1 MSVYLDAA
9 HLLHLLEDELT
20 EVAWVLSELDTS
32 SSESLVLA
40 LGSALATADD
50 GTSVTHPL
58 AWWGGSAGDE
68 GDDWLLLGELVL
80 GHPLGSIFLG
90 LTTDFTDEDDTLCV
104 WILSEPL
111 DDVGVELSGEW
122 ITTDA
127 DDGRLTEASE
137 GGSVGSLVG
146 QGAGPRDDTDLT
158 WGVDAGWDDTH
169 LAVSPWLDD
178 TWAVWTDE
186 LDAGLGKDFLNLDH
200 VVLWDVLGDADN
212 KANTALG
219 SLDDSSSGSWSWDE
233 DEGSVSASS
242 LNAISNILVNWKS
255 GDSLTC
261 LLGVNT
267 TNNLG
272 AVFLHEFGVELTLLT
287 KTLNEDLS
295 VLIDEKKWLVECS
308 STGRN

>member
-1 MSVYLDAA
+1 M
-9 HLLHLLEDELT
+9 
-20 EVAWVLSELDTS
+20 LSELDTS

-40 LGSALATADD
+40 FGGTLSTADD
-50 GTSVTHPL
+50 STGVTHPL
-58 AWWGGSAGDE
+58 AWWGGSTGDE
-68 GDDWLLLGELVL
+68 GDDWLVLCELVL
-80 GHPLGSIFLG
+80 GHPLGSIFLR

-111 DDVGVELSGEW
+111 DDIGVELSCEW
-122 ITTDA
+122 ITTDT
-127 DDGRLTEASE
+127 DNGRLTKASE
-137 GGSVGSLVG
+137 GGSIGGLIG
-146 QGAGPRDDTDLT
+146 KGAGPRDDTDLT

-186 LDAGLGKDFLNLDH
+186 LDAGLGKDLLNLDH

-219 SLDDSSSGSWSWDE
+219 SLDDGSSGSWSWNE

-255 GDSLTC
+255 SASLTC
-261 LLGVNT
+261 LLGVDT

-272 AVFLHEFGVELTLLT
+272 AIFLHKFGVELALLAE
-287 KTLNEDLS
+287 TLNENLG
-295 VLIDEKKWLVECS
+295 VLIDEKKWLVES
-308 STGRN
+308 AGRGCRKHSLM